1 MGGGSGGCLRTATK
15 LALGATVSWDGASRK
30 LRTRL
35 RIRRA
40 EERVLRHGTVGLLL
54 DIGDAGSDGDSIGYT
69 VDGLGRPQ
77 TVVAALQQPRTRLRK
92 FVGF

>member
-1 MGGGSGGCLRTATK
+1 M
-15 LALGATVSWDGASRK
+15 
-30 LRTRL
+30 
-35 RIRRA
+35 
-40 EERVLRHGTVGLLL
+40 LRHGTVGLLL